1 MSRVPSVREQVRL
14 ILLLRW
20 QLFRNSL
27 RTLRGRLN
35 AVSRVLLWL
44 MMAGLMFGGG
54 VAMGVVAWQFAGRG
68 QGAGLGGLFWVVL
81 LFWQLYPL
89 LSGAGGAQFDFSDL
103 LRFPLRYASFFGL
116 SLAYGL
122 FDPAA
127 VISIFWLIC
136 LSAGAGAARPAL
148 LPWLLLASLIF
159 AVMNVALARAFA
171 TWTDRW
177 LAQRRTREIFG
188 LVFVLLIL
196 TVNFLLP
203 RLVSDEQFAGAAR
216 WLGPLHA
223 AARTLPPGLVGAAL
237 TGALAGEALRAL
249 AGLALVSVYAF
260 GFLWL
265 LHLRLA
271 AQFRGENLSEARV
284 VSVKPERAAAETEFR
299 GLASLPWR
307 STAVAAIFERE
318 ARYTLRNWQ
327 VLLQLLLPA
336 FLVLFFLT
344 DKGPTGFLARH
355 RAFAFPIALAY
366 LFLMEM
372 NWFFNNLGYDGT
384 GVRFLLMAPV
394 KFRQV
399 MLGKNLCQVAA
410 TLLDIFLL
418 WFCVRWTAGPPT
430 WPVVGVSFLA
440 AAYALLTSLAIG
452 NVISLSFP
460 NRMEFGNFRRRNGP
474 PGMAMLAGFMTQGF
488 LIASS
493 IIVFIVGDLARR
505 PAVVAWTF
513 LALAALAFAGYAVS
527 LSRMDAIAAKH
538 RQGLME
544 ELCQEKTGS

>member
-1 MSRVPSVREQVRL
+1 MSGVPRVREQIGL

-54 VAMGVVAWQFAGRG
+54 GAIGVVAWQFAGRG
-68 QGAGLGGLFWVVL
+68 RGAELGALFWVVL
-81 LFWQLYPL
+81 IFWQLYPL

-103 LRFPLRYASFFGL
+103 LRFPLRYASFFAL

-136 LSAGAGAARPAL
+136 LSAGAGVARPAL
-148 LPWLLLASLIF
+148 LPWVLAASLIF
-159 AVMNVALARAFA
+159 AVMNVALSRAFS

-177 LAQRRTREIFG
+177 LAQRRSREIFG
-188 LVFVLLIL
+188 LVFVVLIL
-196 TVNFLLP
+196 TVNFVVP
-203 RLVSDEQFAGAAR
+203 RLANNVRPGQGARWIGPLFTAAR
-216 WLGPLHA
+216 A
-223 AARTLPPGLVGAAL
+223 LPPGLVGLAMA
-237 TGALAGEALRAL
+237 GGLAGEAVKAV
-249 AGLALVSVYAF
+249 AGLALVGVYALAF
-260 GFLWL
+260 FWL

-271 AQFRGENLSEARV
+271 AQFRGENLSEAPSLSATAGRGV
-284 VSVKPERAAAETEFR
+284 AATKLH
-299 GLASLPWR
+299 GLARLPWR
-307 STAVAAIFERE
+307 STVVAAVFERE
-318 ARYTLRNWQ
+318 TRYTLRNWQ

-336 FLVLFFLT
+336 FLVLLFLT
-344 DKGPTGFLARH
+344 DRGQQGFLAKH

-399 MLGKNLCQVAA
+399 VLGKNLCQATA
-410 TLLDIFLL
+410 TLLDVLLL
-418 WFCVRWTAGPPT
+418 WLCVRWAAGPPS
-430 WPVVGVSFLA
+430 WPMVGVTFLA

-460 NRMEFGNFRRRNGP
+460 NRMEFGTFRRRNGP
-474 PGMAMLAGFMTQGF
+474 PGMAMLAGFMTQGL
-488 LIASS
+488 LIGTSVT
-493 IIVFIVGDLARR
+493 VFIIGDVARR
-505 PAVVAWTF
+505 PAVVAWAF
-513 LALAALAFAGYAVS
+513 LVLAALALAGYAVS
-527 LSRMDAIAAKH
+527 LSRIDAMAIKH

-544 ELCQEKTGS
+544 ELCQEKSAS